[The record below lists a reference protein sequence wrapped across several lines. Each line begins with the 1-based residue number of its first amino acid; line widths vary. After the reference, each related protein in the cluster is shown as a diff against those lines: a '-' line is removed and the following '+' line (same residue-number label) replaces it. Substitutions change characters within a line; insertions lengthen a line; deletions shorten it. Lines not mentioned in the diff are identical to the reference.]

1 MNLLFLTADGIFT
14 GLKPCGTF
22 WSLSFILI
30 LLILCLIIAK
40 DIKHKRTDDTVRVL
54 GNSYYAIY
62 GINFRKRTYHIIK
75 GSDYIKKRLPVYGK
89 YEDLLEVMSEIIEK
103 NAYKEFAD
111 NFSIENIN
119 RLVSEKIKD
128 FGGEFLRL
136 FDNEYKWVTVRV
148 LYDET
153 LPSDEAILCFREV
166 DSERRW
172 QLKQLKL
179 LEDSLASSKRSE
191 ETKQAFFSNMSHELR
206 TPLNAI
212 IGLSELAEKNL
223 NDKERLTDYID
234 KIKLSSSQMLAMIN
248 DILEMSR
255 LEQGKVVLDNKQF
268 SLVKCIK
275 ECTDIFTSQAELEGK
290 FFSVDINAR
299 AEYVF
304 GDSYRISQLVN
315 NLLSNAFKFTPEGG
329 SIHAG
334 LKTWADNNTIY
345 CRLTVSDT
353 GIGMSKEFLEHIFEP
368 YARETRFAS
377 RSINGTGLGMSIV
390 HSLVTQMGGQINVE
404 STLGKGTTFTV
415 TLPFASAG
423 EKETP
428 VQPVTKEAYSLNGI
442 RILLA
447 EDNEINMEIAAE
459 ILSEYGA
466 EVVQAWNGKEAVEK
480 FTALPDYYFDFILM
494 DMQMPVMD
502 GCTAAKA
509 IRESGK
515 ADAAD
520 ITIIAVSANAFSA
533 DIAAAAGAGMNAHIS
548 KPIDFSELY
557 KTLNKYVK

>member
-14 GLKPCGTF
+14 GLKPCGIF
-22 WSLSFILI
+22 WSLIFILI

-89 YEDLLEVMSEIIEK
+89 YEDLLDVMSEIIEK

-223 NDKERLTDYID
+223 DDKERLADYID

-290 FFSVDINAR
+290 YFSVDINAR

-423 EKETP
+423 EKEAP
-428 VQPVTKEAYSLNGI
+428 VQPVTKEAYSLKGI

-480 FTALPDYYFDFILM
+480 FTASPDYYFDFILM

-509 IRESGK
+509 IRKSGK
-515 ADAAD
+515 ADAD
-520 ITIIAVSANAFSA
+520 HITIIAVSANAFSA
-533 DIAAAAGAGMNAHIS
+533 DIAAAVDAGMNAHIS

>member
-148 LYDET
+148 LYDEA

-509 IRESGK
+509 IRKSGK
-515 ADAAD
+515 ADAD
-520 ITIIAVSANAFSA
+520 HITIIAVSANAFSA
-533 DIAAAAGAGMNAHIS
+533 DIAAAVDAGMNAHIS

>member
-22 WSLSFILI
+22 WSLIFILI

-40 DIKHKRTDDTVRVL
+40 DIKHKHTDDTVRVL

-62 GINFRKRTYHIIK
+62 GINFRKHTYHIIK

-89 YEDLLEVMSEIIEK
+89 YEDLLDVMSEIIEK

-179 LEDSLASSKRSE
+179 LKDSLASSKRSE

-212 IGLSELAEKNL
+212 IGLSELAKKNL
-223 NDKERLTDYID
+223 DDKERLTDYID

-275 ECTDIFTSQAELEGK
+275 KCTDIFTSQAELEGK
-290 FFSVDINAR
+290 FFSVDINAK

-329 SIHAG
+329 NIHAG

-423 EKETP
+423 EKEAP

-480 FTALPDYYFDFILM
+480 FTASPDYYFDFILM

>member
-22 WSLSFILI
+22 WSLIFILI

-40 DIKHKRTDDTVRVL
+40 DIKHKHTDDTVRVL

-62 GINFRKRTYHIIK
+62 GINFRKHTYHIIK

-89 YEDLLEVMSEIIEK
+89 YEDLLDVMSEIIEK

-179 LEDSLASSKRSE
+179 LKDSLASSKRSE

-212 IGLSELAEKNL
+212 IGLSELAKKNL
-223 NDKERLTDYID
+223 DDKERLTDYID

-275 ECTDIFTSQAELEGK
+275 ECTDIFTSQAELECK
-290 FFSVDINAR
+290 FFSVDINAK

-329 SIHAG
+329 NIHAG
-334 LKTWADNNTIY
+334 LKIWADNNTIY

-428 VQPVTKEAYSLNGI
+428 VQPVTKEAYSLKGI
-442 RILLA
+442 HILLA

-466 EVVQAWNGKEAVEK
+466 EVVQVWNGKEAVEK
-480 FTALPDYYFDFILM
+480 FTASPDYYFDFILM

-520 ITIIAVSANAFSA
+520 ITIIAVSANAFPA

-557 KTLNKYVK
+557 RILNKYAK

>member
-14 GLKPCGTF
+14 GLKPCGIF
-22 WSLSFILI
+22 WSLIFILI

-89 YEDLLEVMSEIIEK
+89 YEDLLDVMSEIIEK

-223 NDKERLTDYID
+223 DDKERLADYID

-415 TLPFASAG
+415 TLPLASAG

-480 FTALPDYYFDFILM
+480 FTASPNYYFDFILM

-509 IRESGK
+509 IRKSGK
-515 ADAAD
+515 ADAD
-520 ITIIAVSANAFSA
+520 HITIIAVSANAFSA
-533 DIAAAAGAGMNAHIS
+533 DIAAAVDAGMNAHIS

>member
-22 WSLSFILI
+22 WSLIFILI

-89 YEDLLEVMSEIIEK
+89 YEDLLDVMSEIIEK

-179 LEDSLASSKRSE
+179 LKDSLASSKRSE

-223 NDKERLTDYID
+223 DDKERLTDYIY

-255 LEQGKVVLDNKQF
+255 LEQGKVMLDNKQF

-290 FFSVDINAR
+290 FFSVDINAK

-353 GIGMSKEFLEHIFEP
+353 GIGMPKEFLEHIFEP

-423 EKETP
+423 EKEAP
-428 VQPVTKEAYSLNGI
+428 VQPVIKEAYSLNGI

-466 EVVQAWNGKEAVEK
+466 EFVQAWNGKEAVEK
-480 FTALPDYYFDFILM
+480 FTASPDYYFDFILM